1 MLGVAFFFLAVG
13 TLYGSRWVVGFFAEQ
28 GFEWLIPQGTD
39 PTSIDWNP
47 SANAIYVQMAATISL
62 ALAQTIYLTRLKGIT
77 TFGWSVTT
85 FTPLVVALIGSSI
98 WMEWSNNI
106 VSWELGISMIALASL
121 SMWLSLR
128 ANSGIIFSVVAV
140 TSGLLPILY
149 EYNNE
154 DVGSGG
160 ALSLLVFII
169 AVQGILAAD
178 KRLRQDLMQWTS
190 NFLGWRGHYCLD
202 YSKDGD
208 FELILGP
215 IRQYELGVLT
225 PYLTLSTEGYG

>member
-1 MLGVAFFFLAVG
+1 MCIRD
-13 TLYGSRWVVGFFAEQ
+13 S
-28 GFEWLIPQGTD
+28 
-39 PTSIDWNP
+39 
-47 SANAIYVQMAATISL
+47 
-62 ALAQTIYLTRLKGIT
+62 LKGVT
-77 TFGWSVTT
+77 TFGWAVTT
-85 FTPLVVALIGSSI
+85 FTPLVVALVGSSI
-98 WMEWSNNI
+98 WMGWSDNI

-140 TSGLLPILY
+140 TSGLLPLLY

-169 AVQGILAAD
+169 GVQGILAAD
-178 KRLRQDLMQWTS
+178 KRLRQDLMQITS
-190 NFLGWRGHYCLD
+190 IFLVGEVIIAMIIAGE
-202 YSKDGD
+202 GD

-215 IRQYELGVLT
+215 IRQNDLGELA
-225 PYLTLSTEGYG
+225 PYLNLQSWPLDCCTCRIFPSNPDEKNTIHANRACCESILN

>member
-13 TLYGSRWVVGFFAEQ
+13 TLYGSRWVVGLLAEQ
-28 GFEWLIPQGTD
+28 GGSIGDWLIPAGTD
-39 PTSIDWNP
+39 PTSVDWNP
-47 SANAIYVQMAATISL
+47 TANAIYVQMVATVGL
-62 ALAQTIYLTRLKGIT
+62 VLAQTAYLMRLRGVT

-85 FTPLVVALIGSSI
+85 FTPLIVALIGSSI
-98 WMEWSNNI
+98 WMEWSNDI
-106 VSWELGISMIALASL
+106 VSWELGVSMIALATL

-140 TSGLLPILY
+140 TSGLLPLLY

-154 DVGSGG
+154 AGNGAGG

-169 AVQGILAAD
+169 AVQGLMAAD

-190 NFLGWRGHYCLD
+190 ALLVGEVILAMIIARE
-202 YSKDGD
+202 
-208 FELILGP
+208 FELH
-215 IRQYELGVLT
+215 
-225 PYLTLSTEGYG
+225 